1 MYIIF
6 NNKSVIIRRI
16 ITVAAAVM
24 LAFSIGVAYAAPKY
38 NYVTITDGDC
48 KINIYTEKNT
58 VSDVIKEQGIK
69 LGKGVVTEPS
79 GKAEISDAMKITVKR
94 YKEVSILENGI
105 TTTYWTDRLTYRDFF
120 KENGIKIDESDSINV
135 DVDDKLKKGNNK
147 IIITKVGTVT
157 EEVEEKIPYETV
169 AEYDSTLPSG
179 SKIVKI
185 KGEDG
190 LKKVKYIS
198 LYHDSAEVSR
208 VAADETVIKEAVNE
222 IVVFGTGE
230 LPQQT
235 NVDPSYAPSSY
246 SGSAGGSSAGANTIL
261 VNGTAYSYKKVLTCT
276 ATAYDLSYESTG
288 KKPGQSG
295 YGITASGTYCKKGT
309 VAVDPSVIPLGTKMY
324 IVSSDGSVVY
334 GLCTAEDTGGAIKG
348 NKVDLYYD
356 TRAECLKF
364 GRRSVDVYILE

>member
-6 NNKSVIIRRI
+6 NNKYVIIRRI

-69 LGKGVVTEPS
+69 LGKGDVTEPS
-79 GKAEISDAMKITVKR
+79 GKTEISDAMKITVKR

-120 KENGIKIDESDSINV
+120 KEKIA
-135 DVDDKLKKGNNK
+135 
-147 IIITKVGTVT
+147 
-157 EEVEEKIPYETV
+157 YETV

-261 VNGTAYSYKKVLTCT
+261 VNGAAYSYKKVLTCT
-276 ATAYDLSYESTG
+276 ATG
-288 KKPGQSG
+288 
-295 YGITASGTYCKKGT
+295 
-309 VAVDPSVIPLGTKMY
+309 
-324 IVSSDGSVVY
+324 
-334 GLCTAEDTGGAIKG
+334 
-348 NKVDLYYD
+348 
-356 TRAECLKF
+356 
-364 GRRSVDVYILE
+364 

>member
-48 KINIYTEKNT
+48 KIKIYTEKNT

-69 LGKGVVTEPS
+69 LGKGDVTEPS
-79 GKAEISDAMKITVKR
+79 GKTEISDAMKITVKR

-120 KENGIKIDESDSINV
+120 KDNGIKIDESDSINV

-208 VAADETVIKEAVNE
+208 VAAGETVIKEAVNE

-230 LPQQT
+230 LPKQT

-246 SGSAGGSSAGANTIL
+246 SGSAGDSSADANTIL